1 MGRIHQIKTSLR
13 ITSKVSLQE
22 GADDNGCWWN
32 QETKYTWAMYDSD
45 MKNKKKEVGLK
56 WSMQFIDEKYKRA
69 SDKGVVE
76 KEWPIVLFFCK
87 SLRVLLSFSICPY
100 PDIKQN
106 KIKLQYPKLQATHN
120 VWDNSKQ
127 KFREFLRM
135 PFSFFYPDAPCPCS
149 AFMSQ

>member
-1 MGRIHQIKTSLR
+1 
-13 ITSKVSLQE
+13 
-22 GADDNGCWWN
+22 
-32 QETKYTWAMYDSD
+32 
-45 MKNKKKEVGLK
+45 
-56 WSMQFIDEKYKRA
+56 MQFIDEKYKRA

-149 AFMSQ
+149 AFMSQQLCLHPLVFPFFICYISMWSPISRLPRVMLTQKSQLEIHDKYRPLCFPLVQIL